1 MELKESTNKFIKQCK
16 RVLKVAKKPDGE
28 EYLNFSKVTLVG
40 IFIIGIIGFVIVIIG
55 QLIGL

>member
-1 MELKESTNKFIKQCK
+1 MEIKESANKFIKQCM

-28 EYLNFSKVTLVG
+28 EFANFSKVTLVG
-40 IFIIGIIGFVIVIIG
+40 IAIIGIIGFVIVIIG